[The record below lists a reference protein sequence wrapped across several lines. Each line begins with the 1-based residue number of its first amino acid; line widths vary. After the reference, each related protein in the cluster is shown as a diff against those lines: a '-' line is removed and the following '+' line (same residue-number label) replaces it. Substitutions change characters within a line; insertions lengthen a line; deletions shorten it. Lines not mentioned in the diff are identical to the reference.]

1 MTGNT
6 SRLTEASFIWSIARE
21 RSLKYGLL
29 FLLLAGA
36 VSCKGSPDEP
46 AGETTAC
53 SCQIETKTPTP
64 EEPLTGMVWVPAG
77 SAKMGVKPLFPEEH
91 TTKQSKTAGFWMSPH
106 EVTIAQFA
114 RFIEATGYITSAERT
129 PKAEDNPGIAQ
140 ELLVPGGA
148 VFTSPKQL
156 EFSSGNQW
164 SFVAGAN
171 WRKPSGVEVD
181 PDCADQLPVTQVSI
195 EDARAYADW
204 LSHDL
209 PTEEEWEYA
218 ALGGTQGQMF
228 PWGDT
233 LTVHGEHQANYWQGQ
248 FPVLNTVDDGYAG
261 VAPIGCFPANGYGL
275 YDMIG
280 NTWELVE
287 TGFSP
292 NRDRVAENGAATIK
306 GGSFLCS
313 ESFCGRFRPSAR
325 QPQARDFTTNHVGFR
340 TIRRP
345 D

>member
-1 MTGNT
+1 M
-6 SRLTEASFIWSIARE
+6 SFW
-21 RSLKYGLL
+21 KFGLL
-29 FLLLAGA
+29 TLLIAGP

-46 AGETTAC
+46 AAKIEAC
-53 SCQIETKTPTP
+53 RCQIETQIPTP
-64 EEPLTGMVWVPAG
+64 EAPLAGMVWIPAG
-77 SAKMGVKPLFPEEH
+77 SAAMGIKPVFSEEH
-91 TTKQSKTAGFWMSPH
+91 TSKKAETAGFWMSRH

-114 RFIEATGYITSAERT
+114 RFVAATGYVTSAERT
-129 PKAEDNPGIAQ
+129 PEAEDYPDIAQ

-148 VFTSPKQL
+148 VFKSPQKL
-156 EFSSGNQW
+156 EFSTDNQW

-171 WRKPSGVEVD
+171 WRKPAGEPVD
-181 PDCADQLPVTQVSI
+181 PGCTEQLPVTQVSI

-204 LSHDL
+204 LGHDL

-218 ALGGTQGQMF
+218 ALGGTKGQMF
-228 PWGDT
+228 PWGDS
-233 LTVHGEHQANYWQGQ
+233 LTVNGEHQANYWQGQ

-287 TGFSP
+287 TDFSP
-292 NRDRVAENGAATIK
+292 DRDRVVENGPATIK